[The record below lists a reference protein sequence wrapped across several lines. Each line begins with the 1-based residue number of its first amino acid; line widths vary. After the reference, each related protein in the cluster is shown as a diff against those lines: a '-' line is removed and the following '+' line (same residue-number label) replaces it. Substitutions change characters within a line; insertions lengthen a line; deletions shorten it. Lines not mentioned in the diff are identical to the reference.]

1 MSEKHYDINYLQN
14 SRRLLLDL
22 KERSYAL
29 FKDIK
34 QGTIV
39 DLGCGAGKDV
49 IELAKQNGPK
59 VKVIGV
65 DHDPVMI
72 NQGNEDARD
81 IENVSFVLSEA
92 SPLPFDDNSLSGLRT
107 ERVVQ
112 HLKAPDQ
119 VISEVNRILKPG
131 SPFVIVETDW
141 HSLAFFT
148 EFIDVEK
155 KINAYLTDVKVNN
168 GFASRKLTSYLKKQ
182 SFKDIKVEIH
192 PIVVSTLQ
200 EANDYFWIEKM
211 VKEVVEKGYIT
222 AKEHTDFYNALQI
235 ADESGYFAASINMVV
250 AWGNK

>member
-14 SRRLLLDL
+14 SRRLLLNL

-29 FKDIK
+29 FNNVK

-49 IELAKQNGPK
+49 IEIAKQNGTN
-59 VKVIGV
+59 VKIIGV

-72 NQGNEDARD
+72 NQGKADSKD
-81 IENVSFVLSEA
+81 IENVSFILSEA
-92 SPLPFDDNSLSGLRT
+92 APLPFEDNSLSGLRT
-107 ERVVQ
+107 ERVIQ
-112 HLKAPDQ
+112 HLKSPEQ
-119 VISEVNRILKPG
+119 VIREVHRILSPG
-131 SPFVIVETDW
+131 SPFVIIETDW

-148 EFIDVEK
+148 EFIDIEK
-155 KINAYLTDVKVNN
+155 KINTYLTDVKVNN
-168 GFASRKLTSYLKKQ
+168 GFASRKLSAYLKKE
-182 SFKDIKVEIH
+182 SFREIKIEIH

-211 VKEVVEKGYIT
+211 VKEVVEQGYIT
-222 AKEHTDFYNALQI
+222 KKEYTDFYTALQT
-235 ADESGYFAASINMVV
+235 ADQNGYFAASINMVV